1 MADSRD
7 ILGKNRKFTGTTGIQ
22 IPSGTEAQRVG
33 AAAGELRFN
42 TDTNLAEYYTGTDWK
57 PIDAPPT
64 ITSISPESPVDDG
77 STVTEITVSG
87 NAFAAGGTLTL
98 IGNDGTS
105 YNVSTFSVDSATTIT
120 FDYTSALAA
129 AGTNQPYSIKY
140 QNTSGLFG
148 QLDGVLSPDTPP
160 VWVTA
165 SGSLGTI
172 DKGEDVATAGL
183 TTPLVA
189 SNSGGTLS
197 YTVTSGSI
205 TAGLSLNSSTGAITG
220 TSTSNSSQ
228 TNNFTVTASD
238 GTQSV
243 ARSFSITEVIP
254 PYDIQYLVVAG
265 GGGGGGNGH
274 GGGGGAGGFRTG
286 TYSSVAAGTVLTT
299 TVGTGGTGSTSPGK
313 GTNGNT
319 SSISGP
325 SLTTITSAGGGGGGT
340 QAGGGQAGSNGG
352 SGGGGEGNV
361 GPGGSGNTPSVSPSQ
376 GNNGS
381 GGAGGGPHY
390 GSGAGGGA
398 GQAGGGSTTGQ
409 GGDGGNGSSSTI
421 TGPSVTY
428 AGGGG
433 GSTYMGGTAGTGG
446 TGGGGAGRAQGNN
459 AQAGTNYLGG
469 GGGGA
474 ERQPAGAGGS
484 GGIGVVVLRMPTDSY
499 TGTTTGSPT
508 VTTTGSDTVV
518 KFTGSGSYTA

>member
-1 MADSRD
+1 MSDIRD
-7 ILGKNRKFTGTTGIQ
+7 FTGKNRKFTGTDSIKLPTG
-22 IPSGTEAQRVG
+22 TTAQRVDISG
-33 AAAGELRFN
+33 AIRFN
-42 TDTNLAEYYTGTDWK
+42 TTTNLAEYYTGTDWK

-64 ITSISPESPVDDG
+64 ITGISPSSPIDDG
-77 STVTEITVSG
+77 ATTTEITVTG

-105 YNVSTFSVDSATTIT
+105 YNVSSFSVDSATTIT

-129 AGTNQPYSIKY
+129 AGVNQPYSIKY

-148 QLDGVLSPDTPP
+148 QLDGALTPDTAPA
-160 VWVTA
+160 WVTT

-189 SNSGGTLS
+189 TNFVGTLS
-197 YTVTSGSI
+197 YTVTTGTITSGL
-205 TAGLSLNSSTGAITG
+205 TLNSSTGAITG
-220 TSTSNSSQ
+220 TSTSNSDQ
-228 TNNFTVTASD
+228 TNTFTVTASD
-238 GTQSV
+238 GTQS
-243 ARSFSITEVIP
+243 ATRSFSITEVIP

-286 TYSSVAAGTVLTT
+286 TYSTVSGGTVLST

-319 SSISGP
+319 SSVSGP
-325 SLTTITSAGGGGGGT
+325 GLTTITSAGGGGGGT

-361 GPGGSGNTPSVSPSQ
+361 GPGGSGNSPSVSPSQ

-381 GGAGGGPHY
+381 GGAGAGPHY

-398 GQAGGGSTTGQ
+398 GTGGGGANGQTG
-409 GGDGGNGSSSTI
+409 GSGGNGATSAI

-433 GSTYMGGTAGTGG
+433 GATYQGGTAGTGG
-446 TGGGGAGRAQGNN
+446 SGGGGNGIATGGN
-459 AQAGTNYLGG
+459 APGGTNYLGG

-474 ERQPAGAGGS
+474 ERSPAGAGGT
-484 GGIGVVVLRMPTDSY
+484 GGIGVVILRMPTASY